1 MKDLTFKN
9 KTVLITGASS
19 GIGKEFAH
27 QLANQNANLIIT
39 ARTTSD
45 LIELAN
51 TLQSENSDIWVKT
64 ISVDLSEANGAQL
77 LFSGVGDMGL
87 SVDFLINN
95 AGFGQFCEFSD
106 ETFSNY
112 HEMMMLNMHALVEL
126 THLFIPHFIEQNS
139 GGVINV
145 ASTGSFQPLPYQAV
159 YGACKAFVLS
169 FSEALTGELLDTNIR
184 VMALCPGVTESN
196 FMKRA
201 NADTSGMTF
210 LSAKKVVN
218 TALSAYGKN
227 RVYVV
232 SGCVNYLTSLIP
244 RFISRKRAMIIV
256 AKMFKHSVLNNK
268 AQQKMHSSTL

>member
-1 MKDLTFKN
+1 MKELTFKN

-27 QLANQNANLIIT
+27 QLASQNANLIIT

-51 TLQSENSDIWVKT
+51 TLQSENTSIWVKT
-64 ISVDLSEANGAQL
+64 ISVDLSDPNGAQL
-77 LFSGVGDMGL
+77 LFSEVDDMGL

-95 AGFGQFCEFSD
+95 AGFGKFCEFSD

-112 HEMMMLNMHALVEL
+112 NKMMMLNMNALVEL
-126 THLFIPHFIEQNS
+126 THLFLPHMKAQNS

-159 YGACKAFVLS
+159 YGASKAFVLS

-184 VMALCPGVTESN
+184 VMALCPGITESN

-201 NADTSGMTF
+201 NADTSEMKF
-210 LSAKKVVN
+210 SSAEKVVS
-218 TALSAYGKN
+218 TALCAYGKN

-232 SGCVNYLTSLIP
+232 SGCVNYLTSLIS
-244 RFISRKRAMIIV
+244 RFISRKRAIIIV
-256 AKMFKHSVLNNK
+256 ANMFKHSILNNE
-268 AQQKMHSSTL
+268 A